1 MLTLGINAL
10 NHDSSFAVMEN
21 KILIHHQLGIN
32 SRDVL
37 QFGKPDVIA
46 YYERPWLKKTR
57 HLYAGQ
63 YNHVFTLEDLPF
75 RYLKTIG
82 LAGTPIKYIP
92 HHLSHA
98 AGAVYQSG
106 YDNCAIIVADAIGE
120 WDTVTI
126 WNYDGKFSKVYSKKY
141 PYSLGIFYSAFTK
154 LLGMKPMKDENK
166 LMHMSIDGDP
176 LPQYNKVKER
186 FNTNLHKGVQDW
198 GEVENPVDI
207 AASVQLI
214 FEDELTE
221 FLRIARKINDKLVFT
236 GGCAY
241 NKLSHER
248 VSYFFEEYHIPKF
261 PGDSGSSI
269 GAAFYQNLKMY
280 KGEYIKC

>member
-10 NHDSSFAVMEN
+10 NHDASFAIMEG
-21 KILIHHQLGIN
+21 KTLLHHQLGIN
-32 SRDVL
+32 SRDAL
-37 QFGKPDVIA
+37 QFGRPDVIA
-46 YYERPWLKKTR
+46 YYERPLLKKTR

-63 YNHVFTLEDLPF
+63 YNHAFTLEDLPS
-75 RYLKTIG
+75 RYLKSIG
-82 LAGTPIKYIP
+82 LGRIPIRYVP

-98 AGAVYQSG
+98 ASAVYQSG

-120 WDTVTI
+120 WDTVSI

-154 LLGMKPMKDENK
+154 LLGMTPMKDENK
-166 LMHMSIDGDP
+166 LMQMSIDGDSV
-176 LPQYNKVKER
+176 LYYLYVREQFKK
-186 FNTNLHKGVQDW
+186 NLHKGVRGW
-198 GEVENPVDI
+198 GEVSDSMDI

-214 FEDELTE
+214 FEEELTE
-221 FLRIARKINDKLVFT
+221 LLKIARTVNNKLAFT

-241 NKLSHER
+241 NKLSHEL
-248 VSYFFEEYHIPKF
+248 VSEYFEEYHVPKF

-269 GAAFYQNLKMY
+269 GAAFYQNF
-280 KGEYIKC
+280 I